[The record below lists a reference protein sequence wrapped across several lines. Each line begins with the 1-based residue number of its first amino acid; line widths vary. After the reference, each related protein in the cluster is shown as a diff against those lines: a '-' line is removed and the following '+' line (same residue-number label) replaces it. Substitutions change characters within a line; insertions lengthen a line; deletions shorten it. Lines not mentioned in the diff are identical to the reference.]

1 MGGLAKEL
9 DMQSLFVLVDTLYNI
24 VWWLILASVVMSWL
38 VAFNI
43 VNINNP
49 TVRQIFYTIQRL
61 TEPLLA
67 PIRRMLPNMGGLDIS
82 PIILL
87 VLLMFA
93 RNLIFEY
100 GPRLLG

>member
-1 MGGLAKEL
+1 
-9 DMQSLFVLVDTLYNI
+9 MQSLFLLVDTIYNI

-43 VNINNP
+43 VNISNP
-49 TVRQIFYTIQRL
+49 TVRQIYSAIQRA

-67 PIRRMLPNMGGLDIS
+67 PIRRVMPNMGGLDIS

-87 VLLMFA
+87 ILLMFA

-100 GPRLLG
+100 GPRLIG

>member
-1 MGGLAKEL
+1 ML
-9 DMQSLFVLVDTLYNI
+9 SLYYLVDTVFNI

-43 VNINNP
+43 INIRNP
-49 TVRQIFYTIQRL
+49 IVQQIYYGLQRL

-67 PIRRMLPNMGGLDIS
+67 PIRRILPSMGGIDIS

-87 VLLMFA
+87 IALQFIKYFILDMM
-93 RNLIFEY
+93 
-100 GPRLLG
+100 RLAG